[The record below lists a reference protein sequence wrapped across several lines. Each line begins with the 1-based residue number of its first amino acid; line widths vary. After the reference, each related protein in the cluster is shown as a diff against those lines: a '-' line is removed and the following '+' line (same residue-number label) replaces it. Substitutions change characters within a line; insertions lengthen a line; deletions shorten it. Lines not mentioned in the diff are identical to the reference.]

1 MMECMLNKVPFPAFE
16 TFEDRQNIPRRYYLF
31 FERILRPG
39 RHNKELWNAAITR
52 KNGRNNIP
60 FSSSIFEA
68 HVLTTIR
75 ENYFTWMYQALS
87 NPNVMPFLKKAKD
100 FKVEYDFDIL
110 PENLAC
116 NCALIS
122 DLPLSSEY
130 RYNVLTKS
138 FEKVCTKDIEL
149 IETYQGVM
157 IEGRNDENGE
167 LLPQNLEPEGEEGQA
182 ITDVQEELQTTEKVM
197 KNVIFVKQRDRLQ
210 ELVDSDKEDR
220 RKTLQELRE
229 KVDRVRP
236 GFTNYSRDQK
246 SQFNLNAKRTFR
258 KFMDNGTDD
267 VVDGRTPPTKKPK
280 KPSPNKCRIP
290 AQKLDVL
297 KEVNSVILRE
307 KASGLRKAWE
317 RFYKKTVNIRL
328 QEEAKEYQGNHKT
341 TDFLE
346 ELEDLEV
353 NWKNK
358 DPATPETA
366 DMSDLD
372 EASVESSFDDEEN
385 RNEVIQRAEV

>member
-1 MMECMLNKVPFPAFE
+1 MK
-16 TFEDRQNIPRRYYLF
+16 Q
-31 FERILRPG
+31 
-39 RHNKELWNAAITR
+39 
-52 KNGRNNIP
+52 
-60 FSSSIFEA
+60 
-68 HVLTTIR
+68 
-75 ENYFTWMYQALS
+75 
-87 NPNVMPFLKKAKD
+87 AKD

-138 FEKVCTKDIEL
+138 FEKVDSKDIEL
-149 IETYQGVM
+149 IETYQGV
-157 IEGRNDENGE
+157 IVGHDEDGE
-167 LLPQNLEPEGEEGQA
+167 LLRENEEVGQEGEEERA
-182 ITDVQEELQTTEKVM
+182 IDVQQEVQKTEKVLR
-197 KNVIFVKQRDRLQ
+197 NILFVKQRERLQ
-210 ELVDSDKEDR
+210 ELVDSEKEDR
-220 RKTLQELRE
+220 RKTLQEIRE

-236 GFTNYSRDQK
+236 GFANYSRDQK
-246 SQFNLNAKRTFR
+246 SQFNLNAKRSFR
-258 KFMDNGTDD
+258 MFMDNGTDD
-267 VVDGRTPPTKKPK
+267 VVAGRTPPTKKPK

-353 NWKNK
+353 NWKSK

-372 EASVESSFDDEEN
+372 EASVASSFDDEEN
-385 RNEVIQRAEV
+385 LNEVVQRVAV